1 MEKNAIKTIFKLAPC
16 GLALLFTA
24 CDGPSLQQQSK
35 TEQIV
40 IEEPKIETKSN
51 NIQFVKDYVFPEYP
65 TVKVGRMLEGYQ
77 YFSSPKWDEYTTSQ
91 GERIVRFT
99 ADYKAPQ
106 DHWSRDIYAI
116 KGSIEFY
123 FAIAESQY
131 GMEYV
136 ELQKFIPYLYEKVEK
151 CNRQDEHKHGK
162 EDFEWHEC
170 YDWGEGDVAGYKY
183 RRIKENYPLY

>member
-1 MEKNAIKTIFKLAPC
+1 M
-16 GLALLFTA
+16 FTA

-40 IEEPKIETKSN
+40 IEEPEIETKSD

-99 ADYKAPQ
+99 ADYKAPK
-106 DHWSRDIYAI
+106 DYSSHDIYAI
-116 KGSIEFY
+116 KGSVELY
-123 FAIAESQY
+123 FAIAERQY
-131 GMEYV
+131 GMKYV
-136 ELQKFIPYLYEKVEK
+136 EMQKMVPYLYDKLEK

-162 EDFEWHEC
+162 EVFEWKER
-170 YDWGEGDVAGYKY
+170 YDWGKGESLKY
-183 RRIKENYPLY
+183 YYHHIKENRPLI